1 MNSDIRLS
9 VDFFSH
15 HKTKKVLRKIG
26 PEGVICL
33 VRLLCYVGKFRPDGR
48 LEGMDV
54 EGISDAVDWSG
65 DAEELVST
73 LCGAGFIE
81 QSDDGVYII
90 HDWEKHN
97 PWAAG
102 ANERSLAASKAGKA
116 SAEKRAKTAK
126 NPTAAQRISTDVQ
139 LEGNGRSTESN
150 EASTPS
156 PSPSPSP
163 TPKELEDTSLSS
175 VSSCPELPQ
184 AASEPQQVEQKA
196 KPGNHD
202 QPEPAIMTFPLA
214 KKGETFAVT
223 QPDIGEWQ
231 ESFPGIDV
239 LLELRHCLQWSR
251 DNPTRRKTKAGIRRH
266 ITSWLAKAQDR
277 ARASPGQG
285 GQTVRRTASQQ
296 YMHEV
301 GELLEAI
308 DAFDENG
315 CGQRVGATA
324 PALPGGWAQR
334 QIDQHTG

>member
-33 VRLLCYVGKFRPDGR
+33 VRLLCYVGKFRPEGR

-126 NPTAAQRISTDVQ
+126 NPTDVQ
-139 LEGNGRSTESN
+139 REGNGRSTESN

-156 PSPSPSP
+156 PSP
-163 TPKELEDTSLSS
+163 KELEYTSLRS
-175 VSSCPELPQ
+175 VYSCPEPS
-184 AASEPQQVEQKA
+184 AKASEPQQAEQKA

-202 QPEPAIMTFPLA
+202 QPDLAILTFPLA

-239 LLELRHCLQWSR
+239 LLELRHCLQWNR
-251 DNPTRRKTKAGIRRH
+251 DNPTRRKTKNGIRKH
-266 ITSWLAKAQDR
+266 ITAWLGKAQDR
-277 ARASPGQG
+277 TRGQPRAGQAGPGG
-285 GQTVRRTASQQ
+285 YPAPRTVKDAITIQQ
-296 YMHEV
+296 DMEAKR
-301 GELLEAI
+301 LLEKNS
-308 DAFDENG
+308 ESEG
-315 CGQRVGATA
+315 
-324 PALPGGWAQR
+324 
-334 QIDQHTG
+334 

>member
-1 MNSDIRLS
+1 MRARNIKPGFYKNDQLAECSLAA
-9 VDFFSH
+9 
-15 HKTKKVLRKIG
+15 
-26 PEGVICL
+26 
-33 VRLLCYVGKFRPDGR
+33 RLLFPGLWMMADREGR
-48 LEGMDV
+48 LEYRPKRIKAEVFPYDDV
-54 EGISDAVDWSG
+54 DVSALVGELAREGLVFTYKENGAEYLWIPNFAKHQNPHKNEKLSEIPPYSEENSSNYWSAPVKALTTRAESLILNPERGILNPEVSDSS
-65 DAEELVST
+65 L
-73 LCGAGFIE
+73 
-81 QSDDGVYII
+81 
-90 HDWEKHN
+90 
-97 PWAAG
+97 
-102 ANERSLAASKAGKA
+102 RS
-116 SAEKRAKTAK
+116 E
-126 NPTAAQRISTDVQ
+126 
-139 LEGNGRSTESN
+139 
-150 EASTPS
+150 
-156 PSPSPSP
+156 
-163 TPKELEDTSLSS
+163 
-175 VSSCPELPQ
+175 SSCPEPS
-184 AASEPQQVEQKA
+184 AKASEPQQVEQKA

-202 QPEPAIMTFPLA
+202 QPEPAILTFPLA

-277 ARASPGQG
+277 ARAPTSASPGQG
-285 GQTVRRTASQQ
+285 GQTVRRTANQQ

-324 PALPGGWAQR
+324 PALPGGGAQR

>member
-33 VRLLCYVGKFRPDGR
+33 VRLFCYVGKYRPEGR

-54 EGISDAVDWSG
+54 ADISDAVDWSG

-90 HDWEKHN
+90 HDWKKHN

-116 SAEKRAKTAK
+116 SAAKRAKTAK
-126 NPTAAQRISTDVQ
+126 NPTDVQ
-139 LEGNGRSTESN
+139 REGNGRSTESN

-156 PSPSPSP
+156 PSPL
-163 TPKELEDTSLSS
+163 PKELEDTSLRS
-175 VSSCPELPQ
+175 VSSCPEPS
-184 AASEPQQVEQKA
+184 AKASEPQQAEQEA

-202 QPEPAIMTFPLA
+202 QPDLAIMTFPLA
-214 KKGETFAVT
+214 KKGETFPVT
-223 QPDIGEWQ
+223 QSDIDEWG
-231 ESFPGIDV
+231 ESFPGID
-239 LLELRHCLQWSR
+239 LLQELRHCLQWNR
-251 DNPTRRKTKAGIRRH
+251 DNPTRRKTKAGVRRH

-277 ARASPGQG
+277 ARGQPAKVSSG
-285 GQTVRRTASQQ
+285 GIRRTANQQ
-296 YMHEV
+296 YMHEL
-301 GELLEAI
+301 GEFLEAI
-308 DAFDENG
+308 DGTDEG
-315 CGQRVGATA
+315 GHRPRIGATPA
-324 PALPGGWAQR
+324 PLPGGGA
-334 QIDQHTG
+334 